1 MSSDVKNT
9 FGNWPL
15 SNEELR
21 EWFSTENIPIAEL
34 ARMWIQMDQ
43 NETTRTEIE
52 NLNKDTNGIHELE
65 NRLRNR
71 IQFGTAGLTSLVSV
85 TECAGL
91 RGRMEAGFSR
101 MNDLTV
107 IQVSQVPC
115 CNHTSEYR
123 D

>member
-9 FGNWPL
+9 SGNWPL

-43 NETTRTEIE
+43 NETTRAEIE
-52 NLNKDTNGIHELE
+52 SLSKDPNGIHELE

-71 IQFGTAGLTSLVSV
+71 IQFGTAGPTSLVSV
-85 TECAGL
+85 TE
-91 RGRMEAGFSR
+91 
-101 MNDLTV
+101 DV
-107 IQVSQVPC
+107 QVFEDEWKQASL
-115 CNHTSEYR
+115 E
-123 D
+123 